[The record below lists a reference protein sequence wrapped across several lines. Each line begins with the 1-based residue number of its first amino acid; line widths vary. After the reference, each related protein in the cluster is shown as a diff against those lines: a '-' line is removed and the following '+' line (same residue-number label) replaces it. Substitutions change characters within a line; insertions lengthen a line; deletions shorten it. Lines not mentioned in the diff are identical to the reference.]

1 MFIQNVLENIYY
13 LINLYLKKKF
23 NMIEIG
29 EKVCGIVY
37 FKLVNSDYL
46 IDIEIKDMMIIF

>member
-1 MFIQNVLENIYY
+1 MSILTCEVRYGLVM
-13 LINLYLKKKF
+13 YLKKKF

-46 IDIEIKDMMIIF
+46 IDIEIKDMMSIF

>member
-13 LINLYLKKKF
+13 LIKVEFIFLKKF

-29 EKVCGIVY
+29 EKVEDIVY

-46 IDIEIKDMMIIF
+46 IDIK